1 MVQLSGKSL
10 IGLARGSNHGSAFRG
25 INPATGEQLAPAY
38 FVASEHEVDRS
49 VVLAA
54 KAFEVYRNTP
64 AAVKAAFLRSIAI
77 NIEELNGTLVK
88 RAVEETALPAARISG
103 EIVRTCSQLRLFAD
117 MVEEGSWV
125 DARIDRAD
133 PTRKPLPRPDVRSM
147 YRPLGPVAVFCA
159 SNFPLAFSVAGGDT
173 ASALAAGNTVVVK
186 AHHSHPGTAE
196 LVGLAVSAAVTRFDL
211 PEGIFSLLF
220 GPGNQV
226 GAQLLSHPSIKAAG
240 FTGSR
245 SGGQALMKVAAS
257 RAEPIPFHAEM
268 SSVNPV
274 VIFPGAL
281 REREDNIV
289 SGLYASVT
297 LGAGQFCTNPGLIF
311 IPSGADGFISK
322 LTEKMM
328 NTPGFTML
336 NSQISRAYRQGLSK
350 LSNQPA
356 IKLFSLTGQND
367 SNGCECTAAF
377 AVTDSK
383 SFLSNP
389 ILSKEIFGPATL
401 LVTYSDIGELSEV
414 AQSLEGQLTAT
425 VHATEV
431 EVENHRDLLTLLETR
446 ASRLIL
452 NGFPTGVE
460 VCHSMVHGGPSPATS
475 DGRFTSVGTR
485 AVLRFVR
492 PICYQDWPN
501 PALPDELK
509 NENPLA
515 IWRLVDGELT
525 REPLNN

>member
-10 IGLARGSNHGSAFRG
+10 IGFTRGTHADGEFRG
-25 INPATGEQLAPAY
+25 VNPATGEQLAPAY
-38 FVASEHEVDRS
+38 FAASTDEVDQAA
-49 VVLAA
+49 VLAA

-64 AAVKAAFLRSIAI
+64 AAVRTALLRGIALE
-77 NIEELNGTLVK
+77 IEELNGTLVK
-88 RAVEETALPAARISG
+88 RAVEETALPAARVSA
-103 EIVRTCSQLRLFAD
+103 EIARTCSQLRLFAD

-125 DARIDRAD
+125 DARIDRGD
-133 PTRKPLPRPDVRSM
+133 PTRKPLPKPDARSM

-196 LVGLAVSAAVTRFDL
+196 LVGLAISAAVARFDL
-211 PEGIFSLLF
+211 PEGVFSLLF

-226 GAQLLSHPSIKAAG
+226 GTQLLSHPSIKAGG

-245 SGGQALMKVAAS
+245 AGGQALMKIAAS
-257 RAEPIPFHAEM
+257 RPEPIPFHAEM

-274 VIFPGAL
+274 LIFQGAL
-281 REREDNIV
+281 KEREDEIV
-289 SGLYASVT
+289 SGLHASVT

-311 IPSGADGFISK
+311 IPSDAIDSFISK

-328 NTPGFTML
+328 NTARFTML
-336 NSQISRAYRQGLSK
+336 NSQISRAYHQGLST

-356 IKLFSLTGQND
+356 IKLFSGQND
-367 SNGCECTAAF
+367 SDGCGCTAAF

-389 ILSKEIFGPATL
+389 VLSEEIFGPATL
-401 LVTYSDIGELSEV
+401 LVSYGDIGELSEV
-414 AQSLEGQLTAT
+414 ARTLEGQLTAT

-431 EVENHRDLLTLLETR
+431 EIENHQDLLALLETR

-460 VCHSMVHGGPSPATS
+460 VSHSIVHGGPFPATS
-475 DGRFTSVGTR
+475 DARFTSVGTR
-485 AVLRFVR
+485 AALRFVR
-492 PICYQDWPN
+492 PVCYQDWPDS
-501 PALPDELK
+501 ALPDELK
-509 NENPLA
+509 NENPLR
-515 IWRLVDGELT
+515 IWRLVDRELT
-525 REPLNN
+525 RE